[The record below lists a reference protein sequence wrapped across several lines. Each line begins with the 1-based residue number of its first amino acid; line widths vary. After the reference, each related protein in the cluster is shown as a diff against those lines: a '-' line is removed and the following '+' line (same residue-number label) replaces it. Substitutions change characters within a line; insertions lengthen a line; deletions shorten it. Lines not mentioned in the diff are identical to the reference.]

1 VCSRCLAQLRSSL
14 GPWGT
19 SAPTPIDCTSLRE
32 ALDHGLLV
40 PLTRRQLED
49 DWLALALGSD
59 VSLGRQSVLVH
70 RASSFPV
77 RFARRVN
84 NWLHGFLILLEGIL
98 GLVWV
103 LKGSVF

>member
-1 VCSRCLAQLRSSL
+1 
-14 GPWGT
+14 
-19 SAPTPIDCTSLRE
+19 
-32 ALDHGLLV
+32 V
-40 PLTRRQLED
+40 PLTWRQLED

-59 VSLGRQSVLVH
+59 VYLGRQSVLVH
-70 RASSFPV
+70 RASSFPA

-103 LKGSVF
+103 LKGSVFF